1 MASYSSHDEYQPPED
16 DEEEGPRYD
25 SGFSPQ
31 TEQEILHD
39 AYLDTSRLETV
50 SQWHQV
56 DKDDVIN
63 VLKHH
68 QQISRNLALLG
79 AHAQEDRE
87 GSATKRQALAA
98 CETSMELIQKFLTHT
113 LGFDPLKTLPSESS
127 GRVAEKFFATSEL
140 AEMVFLKLS
149 PARLLHIMPTCND
162 FADVIKE
169 PKGQLAARLGRRAD
183 PASYWTTPFMRHKSH
198 DEHWK
203 ESRARDS
210 LPDLHDYLVCHFVD
224 NQQSMENPTQTSM
237 VTMCA
242 QFLNHSV
249 TRTQRPLPKI
259 GERSKAMLIC
269 QPPIMEMSVILSC
282 RRRQR
287 GANTGVKIINPDGL
301 TDGDLLHATEEHA
314 LQHEQSSH
322 AESCRDNRTGLV
334 RSTVSFRG
342 GSAAAGG
349 RSESVGVEMK

>member
-31 TEQEILHD
+31 TEREILHD

-79 AHAQEDRE
+79 AQTQEDRE
-87 GSATKRQALAA
+87 GSTAKREALAA
-98 CETSMELIQKFLTHT
+98 CETSMEMIKSFLTHT
-113 LGFDPLKTLPSESS
+113 LGFNPLKTLPSESS

-149 PARLLHIMPTCND
+149 PARLPHIMPTCKA

-203 ESRARDS
+203 ESRARHS
-210 LPDLHDYLVCHFVD
+210 LPDLQDYLVCHFVEY
-224 NQQSMENPTQTSM
+224 Q
-237 VTMCA
+237 
-242 QFLNHSV
+242 
-249 TRTQRPLPKI
+249 
-259 GERSKAMLIC
+259 
-269 QPPIMEMSVILSC
+269 
-282 RRRQR
+282 
-287 GANTGVKIINPDGL
+287 
-301 TDGDLLHATEEHA
+301 
-314 LQHEQSSH
+314 
-322 AESCRDNRTGLV
+322 
-334 RSTVSFRG
+334 
-342 GSAAAGG
+342 
-349 RSESVGVEMK
+349 

>member
-1 MASYSSHDEYQPPED
+1 MASYGFHDEYQPPDD
-16 DEEEGPRYD
+16 DEEEGPRYN

-31 TEQEILHD
+31 TEQEVLHD

-50 SQWHQV
+50 SQWHRV

-63 VLKHH
+63 ILKHR

-79 AHAQEDRE
+79 AHTREDRE
-87 GSATKRQALAA
+87 GSATKREALAT
-98 CETSMELIQKFLTHT
+98 CKTSMEMIQKFLTHT

-127 GRVAEKFFATSEL
+127 GRVAAQFFATREM
-140 AEMVFLKLS
+140 AEMIFLKLS
-149 PARLLHIMPTCND
+149 PARLLHIMSTCKSFDN
-162 FADVIKE
+162 VIKG
-169 PKGQLAARLGRRAD
+169 PKGKIGAMLGRRAES
-183 PASYWTTPFMRHKSH
+183 ASYWTTPFMRHKSH

-203 ESRARDS
+203 DSRARDS
-210 LPDLHDYLVCHFVD
+210 LPDLYEYLVCHFVD

-237 VTMCA
+237 VTMYA
-242 QFLNHSV
+242 QFLDHSV
-249 TRTQRPLPKI
+249 TRMQRPLPKI

-269 QPPIMEMSVILSC
+269 QPPITEMSVILAC

-287 GANTGVKIINPDGL
+287 GAKTGAKITNPDGL
-301 TDGDLLHATEEHA
+301 TVGDLLHATEEHA

-322 AESCRDNRTGLV
+322 AEGCRDNRTDLV

-342 GSAAAGG
+342 DMLLREDDPSLLAL
-349 RSESVGVEMK
+349 R

>member
-87 GSATKRQALAA
+87 GSATKREALVA
-98 CETSMELIQKFLTHT
+98 CATSMEMIQKFLTHT

-127 GRVAEKFFATSEL
+127 RRAAEAVFGIPEVAE
-140 AEMVFLKLS
+140 MIFLRLG
-149 PARLLHIMPTCND
+149 PARLLHIMPTCKS
-162 FADVIKE
+162 FGVLIKE
-169 PKGQLAARLGRRAD
+169 PKGQLATRLGRR
-183 PASYWTTPFMRHKSH
+183 PAPGSYWTTPFMRHKSH

-203 ESRARDS
+203 DSRARDS
-210 LPDLHDYLVCHFVD
+210 LPDLHEYLECHFVD
-224 NQQSMENPTQTSM
+224 NQQSMENPTRTST
-237 VTMCA
+237 VTMYA
-242 QFLNHSV
+242 QFLNDSA
-249 TRTQRPLPKI
+249 TRAQRPLPKV

-269 QPPIMEMSVILSC
+269 QPPVIEMTVILSC

-287 GANTGVKIINPDGL
+287 GANTGAKITNPDGL
-301 TDGDLLHATEEHA
+301 TVVDLLHATEEHA
-314 LQHEQSSH
+314 L
-322 AESCRDNRTGLV
+322 
-334 RSTVSFRG
+334 
-342 GSAAAGG
+342 
-349 RSESVGVEMK
+349 